1 MYWKQEQFSSLGE
14 YPTFGVRTASIL
26 RCFFNIYFK
35 ECNHKQVSSSYKNT
49 INSNKNAVLTEVAA
63 FIKSMYVYN
72 MNTYSA
78 ERNFI
83 FSCVKFIM
91 ALFFEH
97 NCMISLLNIVSF
109 MPNCTTHDI
118 SLTV

>member
-1 MYWKQEQFSSLGE
+1 MGNVLETRAIFIPWRVSYVWCPHGYDIKVSFQ
-14 YPTFGVRTASIL
+14 Y
-26 RCFFNIYFK
+26 IYFK
-35 ECNHKQVSSSYKNT
+35 ECNHKRVSSSYKNT
-49 INSNKNAVLTEVAA
+49 INSNKNAILTEVAA

-91 ALFFEH
+91 ALFF
-97 NCMISLLNIVSF
+97 
-109 MPNCTTHDI
+109 
-118 SLTV
+118 